1 MCGRDG
7 RRAGAALLSTLLL
20 GLSAAMAA
28 EEPPRRPWNELDT
41 SWVSARLGFA
51 AMEDGAFYSQDA
63 ANKQQVGDLSAEQL
77 FRLDDLS
84 VSGVIKLPRPW
95 KYVLAGNYRGLDTTE
110 SRTWTFTDVNL
121 SVPIGQLANVT
132 IGKQKEGLGLEMTEN
147 ARDVPFMQ
155 LSVMSTASTFFES
168 HVVGVRFSN
177 AILGGRMTWSG
188 GWFNN
193 WLDDDLSFSESGQI
207 FAGRV
212 TGLAMDQD
220 GGRELLHLGVSA
232 VYREAPN
239 GSFKSKSIPEVYEA
253 PDFVDTGSFPA
264 NHATSVAG
272 ELAAVQDAFT
282 LSAEYTAT
290 YVSSPQTGNPEFAGF
305 YVMTTYALTGETRP
319 YDHESGTF
327 GMIRPSA
334 PFSFKHGG
342 CGAWEVGARYS
353 KIDLTSGAVD
363 GGVFDRWSGAL
374 SWYPTAQWR
383 FEFNYGY
390 GRLDKAGLVGHTNFY
405 QLRLQFQL

>member
-1 MCGRDG
+1 MCGRGG

-28 EEPPRRPWNELDT
+28 QEPSRRPWNELDT
-41 SWVSARLGFA
+41 SWVTARLGFA

-63 ANKQQVGDLSAEQL
+63 ANEQQVGDLSAEQL

-84 VSGVIKLPRPW
+84 VSGLIKLRHPW
-95 KYVLAGNYRGLDTTE
+95 RYEIAGNYRGLDPTE
-110 SRTWTFTDVNL
+110 SRTWTFTNVNV
-121 SVPIGQLANVT
+121 SIPIGDLANVA

-147 ARDVPFMQ
+147 ARDLPFME

-239 GSFKSKSIPEVYEA
+239 GSFKVRSIPEVYEA

-264 NHATSVAG
+264 GHATSVGG

-282 LSAEYTAT
+282 LSAEYMAT
-290 YVSSPQTGNPEFAGF
+290 YVSSPQTGNPDFSGF
-305 YVMTTYALTGETRP
+305 YVMATYALTGETRP
-319 YDHESGTF
+319 YDHETGAF

-353 KIDLTSGAVD
+353 KIDLTSGTVN

-390 GRLDKAGLVGHTNFY
+390 GRLDRAGLVGHTNFY

>member
-1 MCGRDG
+1 M
-7 RRAGAALLSTLLL
+7 
-20 GLSAAMAA
+20 
-28 EEPPRRPWNELDT
+28 RPWYELDT

-77 FRLDDLS
+77 FRLDNLS
-84 VSGVIKLPRPW
+84 VSGLIKLPRPW
-95 KYVLAGNYRGLDTTE
+95 KYELAGNYRGLDTTE
-110 SRTWTFTDVNL
+110 SRTWTFTNVNL
-121 SVPIGQLANVT
+121 AIPIGDLANVT
-132 IGKQKEGLGLEMTEN
+132 IGKQKEGVGLEMLEN
-147 ARDVPFMQ
+147 ARDIPFME

-177 AILGGRMTWSG
+177 AILGGRMTWSA

-193 WLDDDLSFSESGQI
+193 WLDDAYSFSQSGQI

-232 VYREAPN
+232 AYREAPN
-239 GSFKSKSIPEVYEA
+239 GSFKLKSVPEVYEA

-272 ELAAVQDAFT
+272 ELVAVEGPFT
-282 LSAEYTAT
+282 LSAEYTAN
-290 YVSSPQTGNPEFAGF
+290 YVSSPQTGDPRFEGF
-305 YVMTTYALTGETRP
+305 YVMATYSLTGETRP
-319 YDHESGTF
+319 YEHATGTF
-327 GMIRPSA
+327 GRIQPSA

-342 CGAWEVGARYS
+342 CGAWEVAARYS
-353 KIDLTSGAVD
+353 KIDLTDGTID

-374 SWYPTAQWR
+374 SWHPTEQWR
-383 FEFNYGY
+383 LEFNYGY
-390 GRLDKAGLVGHTNFY
+390 GRLDRAGLVGHANFY